1 MAAVK
6 SIYQVLEC
14 INDIFDKIIHHTSQQ
29 HTRSK
34 VLNPHTSSINGDF
47 DGEISGSVGLNEIE
61 ETKSETNSL
70 KAEKPTAHSKTGG
83 VHHRRTSSI
92 PR

>member
-14 INDIFDKIIHHTSQQ
+14 INDIFDKIVHHTSQQ

-34 VLNPHTSSINGDF
+34 VLNPHTSSVNGDF
-47 DGEISGSVGLNEIE
+47 EGEISGSVGLNEIE

-70 KAEKPTAHSKTGG
+70 KADKPTATKSGG